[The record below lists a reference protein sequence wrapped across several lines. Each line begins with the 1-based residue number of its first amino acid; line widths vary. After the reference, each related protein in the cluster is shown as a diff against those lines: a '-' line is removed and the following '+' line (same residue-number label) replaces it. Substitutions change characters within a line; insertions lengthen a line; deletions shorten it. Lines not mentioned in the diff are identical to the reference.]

1 MRLLTKIVPLSPSRS
16 ERAFGTPLM
25 NTSIL
30 NPFGSLSCGVGN
42 LSAAM
47 GKGGGLM
54 PRSLVAASEVG
65 WLGVG
70 GGGVGVD
77 CCAAAG
83 QAASA
88 LASVAA
94 SKSARCGEKRMGMR
108 SSLIVRLLGRS
119 VRQVVPQA
127 QSESEI
133 GGDAD
138 AGSHAAV
145 DVGSIAAHGR
155 EFGEAGMV
163 GSEVTHRIGRGG
175 GAGEREGLA
184 AAAAEIELPPR
195 TARARSRIQGRG
207 STRRRGR
214 ATPCPPASR

>member
-1 MRLLTKIVPLSPSRS
+1 
-16 ERAFGTPLM
+16 M

-77 CCAAAG
+77 CWAAVG
-83 QAASA
+83 PAASA

-94 SKSARCGEKRMGMR
+94 SKSPRCGEKRMGMR
-108 SSLIVRLLGRS
+108 SSLIVHLLGRS
-119 VRQVVPQA
+119 VRQVAPQA

-133 GGDAD
+133 GGSMPD

-145 DVGSIAAHGR
+145 DVGSVAPDPS

-163 GSEVTHRIGRGG
+163 GSEVTNRIGCSDV
-175 GAGEREGLA
+175 AGEREGLA
-184 AAAAEIELPPR
+184 AAAAEIELPTRQLAHGSFIHALPR
-195 TARARSRIQGRG
+195 KALKAGE
-207 STRRRGR
+207 
-214 ATPCPPASR
+214 

>member
-1 MRLLTKIVPLSPSRS
+1 
-16 ERAFGTPLM
+16 M

-65 WLGVG
+65 WLGGG

-83 QAASA
+83 PAASA

-94 SKSARCGEKRMGMR
+94 STSARCGEMWMGMR
-108 SSLIVRLLGRS
+108 SSLIVHLLGRECPTG
-119 VRQVVPQA
+119 RTQA

-133 GGDAD
+133 GG
-138 AGSHAAV
+138 S
-145 DVGSIAAHGR
+145 
-155 EFGEAGMV
+155 
-163 GSEVTHRIGRGG
+163 
-175 GAGEREGLA
+175 
-184 AAAAEIELPPR
+184 
-195 TARARSRIQGRG
+195 TA
-207 STRRRGR
+207 
-214 ATPCPPASR
+214 